1 MITRQMIEEDIAF
14 YRKQKKYYEKMAAEA
29 PTGRFYIKNQRGKD
43 RLYLYDGGSERYI
56 ARNALDEMPEYI
68 DGRAAQLLLGRINEN
83 LRLLEIMYEQF
94 NSYNAAPMEQIY
106 SAVRKETIKTVQ
118 MAFPDYDMDKIT
130 ESAGQNIYIPQG
142 IPEKVRKWLTEPTEY
157 NPYRPEEKTNRTPSG
172 IYVRSKSELLIAT
185 MVESYN
191 APYKY
196 EEKVMLN
203 NRAVYSDYSFLDKSI
218 TRGIKWEHF
227 GMMGNSD
234 YRQKSHAKIK
244 DYLDSGYRLGYDL
257 IVTYDDENG
266 SIDMELVQ
274 RLIQTYIYTP

>member
-106 SAVRKETIKTVQ
+106 SAVREETIKTVQ

-130 ESAGQNIYIPQG
+130 ESTGQNIYIPQG

>member
-106 SAVRKETIKTVQ
+106 SAVREETIKTVQ

-196 EEKVMLN
+196 
-203 NRAVYSDYSFLDKSI
+203 
-218 TRGIKWEHF
+218 
-227 GMMGNSD
+227 
-234 YRQKSHAKIK
+234 
-244 DYLDSGYRLGYDL
+244 
-257 IVTYDDENG
+257 
-266 SIDMELVQ
+266 
-274 RLIQTYIYTP
+274 

>member
-29 PTGRFYIKNQRGKD
+29 LTGRFYIKNQRGKD

-106 SAVRKETIKTVQ
+106 SAVREETIKTVQ

-244 DYLDSGYRLGYDL
+244 DYLDSGYRLRYDL

>member
-14 YRKQKKYYEKMAAEA
+14 YRKQKKYYEKIAEEA
-29 PTGRFYIKNQRGKD
+29 PTGRIYIKNQRGKD
-43 RLYLYDGGSERYI
+43 RLYLYDGGRERYI
-56 ARNALDEMPEYI
+56 ARNTLDEMSEYI
-68 DGRAAQLLLGRINEN
+68 DGRAAQLMLDRINEN
-83 LRLLEIMYEQF
+83 LKLLEIMYVQF
-94 NSYNAAPMEQIY
+94 DSYNAASMEQIY
-106 SAVRKETIKTVQ
+106 STVREETIKTVQ
-118 MAFPDYDMDKIT
+118 MAFPDYDLDKIT
-130 ESAGQNIYIPQG
+130 EFAGQNIYIPQG
-142 IPEKVRKWLTEPTEY
+142 IPEKVRKWLAEPTEY
-157 NPYRPEEKTNRTPSG
+157 NPYMPEEKTNRTPSG

-191 APYKY
+191 GPYKY
-196 EEKVMLN
+196 EEKVRLN
-203 NRAVYSDYSFLDKSI
+203 NRDVYSDFSFLDKSI

-227 GMMGNSD
+227 GMMNNSD